1 MAKPFYLSLQQH
13 LVRWTLLLMFV
24 RAGTAVQAQTLS
36 VVHGQVE
43 AITDAQRQQFNI
55 MQAEWRPA
63 TSSLPA
69 HAYVLG
75 CHDCAGAKY
84 DSQGNLITVGL
95 KKIPTTYIL
104 RVPENYNER
113 LVIMVPPGNLSHTT
127 LLRMKIPLTEGYAFA
142 VMNHPSPGF
151 PSFPYDQFIEPPY
164 HADDLRHKYF
174 ATGHLLK
181 ELVSG
186 VFGTPRGTYGLGVSR
201 GVLEAMGILAAEQ
214 GVPFDGYVIESG
226 GNGRL
231 TRLMSF
237 IQSMRTDQLVPLTG
251 LQNPLATRTQSQVQ
265 EFFAAEMSAADP
277 EYRGWILGSQ
287 ASALDYDVA
296 QRPWEVQLAW
306 KSLEYGGDI
315 QRPTI
320 IITGLSDRTI
330 FPGDTLQYAEKIVA
344 SGKHDLMRLY
354 LFKFMGHGG
363 TFDPQGPSAAP
374 ESLSAYAISE
384 LDGWVQNGTEPGI
397 LSAGSLLGSSQSCA
411 ILGYIDDPMGCFH
424 EIFGRGP

>member
-24 RAGTAVQAQTLS
+24 RASTAVQAQTLS
-36 VVHGQVE
+36 VVEGQVE
-43 AITDAQRQQFNI
+43 AITDAQRQEFNI

-63 TSSLPA
+63 TSTLPA

-84 DSQGNLITVGL
+84 DSQGNLITLGL

-127 LLRMKIPLTEGYAFA
+127 LLRMKIPLTEGYDFA

-151 PSFPYDQFIEPPY
+151 PGFPYDQFIEPPY
-164 HADDLRHKYF
+164 HADDLRYKYF

-181 ELVSG
+181 ELVSEG
-186 VFGTPRGTYGLGVSR
+186 FGIPRGTYGLGVSR

-251 LQNPLATRTQSQVQ
+251 LQNPLSTRTPSQVQ
-265 EFFAAEMSAADP
+265 ELFAAEMSAADP
-277 EYRGWILGSQ
+277 EYRGWILNGQ
-287 ASALDYDVA
+287 ASALDYDV
-296 QRPWEVQLAW
+296 
-306 KSLEYGGDI
+306 
-315 QRPTI
+315 
-320 IITGLSDRTI
+320 
-330 FPGDTLQYAEKIVA
+330 
-344 SGKHDLMRLY
+344 
-354 LFKFMGHGG
+354 
-363 TFDPQGPSAAP
+363 
-374 ESLSAYAISE
+374 
-384 LDGWVQNGTEPGI
+384 
-397 LSAGSLLGSSQSCA
+397 
-411 ILGYIDDPMGCFH
+411 
-424 EIFGRGP
+424 